1 MDTDRATAAAP
12 KPSLRA
18 LRWLYGLARPYWRRL
33 AFAGTALV
41 LTGGIGLVLPAIAG
55 GAIDAVL
62 VERDVERLRTWVLRL
77 FALYAVVAVIDF
89 FEGYVL
95 RATASRLLRDL
106 RRRLHSHLLTLT
118 PAFFER
124 ERVGE
129 LLSRLSEDVAAI
141 GNVLTRELVSGAQQ
155 ALLLA
160 GALTMMLVTHARL
173 TGVMLLAVPPVAIA
187 AVVFG
192 RRFEKLSRERQ
203 KRLAEATVA
212 AEESLA
218 GIRTVQAFVRE
229 GAERE
234 RYGAAVDRV
243 LELGLR
249 LARIWAA
256 YEALVTMLGFSAIT
270 LIIWYGATLLLDG
283 ALTPGE
289 LTSFVLYT
297 GTAATAIA
305 SITGVWA
312 GLQSAAGSTQRI
324 RELLATEPAI
334 ADAPGARPLGR
345 SAGAFRF
352 EGVRFAYPSKPD
364 VPALDGVTIEAR
376 AGDIV
381 ALVGASGAGKS
392 TLASLLLRFYDPQE
406 GAVLVDGVDVRT
418 TTLESLRGSIGYV
431 SQDVFLFGGTVA
443 ENLRY
448 GKLDASEDELRRAA
462 RDAHALEFVER
473 LPQRFDTVVG
483 ERGVKLSAGERQRL
497 SIARV
502 LLADP
507 RIVVLDEAT
516 SALDAESEHAVQRA
530 FERLFEGRTTLV
542 IAHRLATVRR
552 ATRVV
557 VLEGGRVV
565 EQGAHDELIAS
576 SGTYRRL
583 CELQMLVEPRAE
595 ARPTGG

>member
-1 MDTDRATAAAP
+1 MDQERASGARVS
-12 KPSLRA
+12 PSLGA
-18 LRWLYGLARPYWRRL
+18 LRWLYGLARPYWGRL
-33 AFAGTALV
+33 AFAGSALV
-41 LTGGIGLVLPAIAG
+41 LTGGIGLVVPAVAG
-55 GAIDAVL
+55 RAVDAVL
-62 VERDVERLRTWVLRL
+62 VERSLERLRAWVAGL
-77 FALYAVVAVIDF
+77 FALYALVAVVDF
-89 FEGYVL
+89 FEGFVL
-95 RATASRLLRDL
+95 RATAARLLRDL
-106 RRRLHSHLLTLT
+106 RARLHGHLLTLT

-141 GNVLTRELVSGAQQ
+141 GGVLTRELVSGAQQ
-155 ALLLA
+155 SLMLA
-160 GALTMMLVTHARL
+160 GAVAMMLATDARL

-192 RRFEKLSRERQ
+192 RRFEKLSEERQ

-229 GAERE
+229 DEERR
-234 RYGAAVDRV
+234 RYGGAVERV

-256 YEALVTMLGFSAIT
+256 YEALVTMLAFSAIT
-270 LIIWYGATLLLDG
+270 LVIWYGATLLLAG
-283 ALTPGE
+283 ELSPGE
-289 LTSFVLYT
+289 LMSFVLYT
-297 GTAATAIA
+297 GTAGSAIA
-305 SITGVWA
+305 SITGVWG
-312 GLQSAAGSTQRI
+312 GLRSAAGSTQRI
-324 RELLATEPAI
+324 RELLETVPAI
-334 ADAPGARPLGR
+334 ADAPDARPLGHV
-345 SAGAFRF
+345 SGAFRF
-352 EGVRFAYPSKPD
+352 ERVRFAYPSRPD
-364 VPALDGVTIEAR
+364 VPALDSVTIEAR
-376 AGDIV
+376 AGEIV
-381 ALVGASGAGKS
+381 ALVGPSGSGKT

-406 GAVLVDGVDVRT
+406 GAVLVDGADVRT
-418 TTLESLRGSIGYV
+418 ATLASLRGAIGYV

-448 GKLDASEDELRRAA
+448 GRLDATDEDLRRAA
-462 RDAHALEFVER
+462 RDAHALAFVER
-473 LPQRFDTVVG
+473 LPKGFDSVIG

-516 SALDAESEHAVQRA
+516 SALDAESEHAVQQA

-552 ATRVV
+552 ATKVV
-557 VLEGGRVV
+557 VLESGRVL
-565 EQGAHDELIAS
+565 EQGTHEELIAS

-583 CELQMLVEPRAE
+583 CELQMLVPA
-595 ARPTGG
+595 ARTCE

>member
-1 MDTDRATAAAP
+1 MEEERASKAPRTAP
-12 KPSLRA
+12 LNA
-18 LRWLYGLARPYWRRL
+18 LRWLYGLARPYWGRL
-33 AFAGTALV
+33 VFAGSSLV
-41 LTGGIGLVLPAIAG
+41 LTGGIGLVVPAVAG
-55 GAIDAVL
+55 RAVDAVL
-62 VERDVERLRTWVLRL
+62 VERSLERLRSWVLGL
-77 FALYAVVAVIDF
+77 FALYAVVAVVDF

-106 RRRLHSHLLTLT
+106 RARLHGHLLTLT

-141 GNVLTRELVSGAQQ
+141 GGVLTRELISGAQQ
-155 ALLLA
+155 SLMLT
-160 GALTMMLVTHARL
+160 GAVVMMLATDARL

-192 RRFEKLSRERQ
+192 RRFEKLSEERQ

-229 GAERE
+229 DEERR
-234 RYGAAVDRV
+234 RYGGAVERV
-243 LELGLR
+243 LHLGLR
-249 LARIWAA
+249 LARVWAA
-256 YEALVTMLGFSAIT
+256 YEALVTMLAFSAIT
-270 LIIWYGATLLLDG
+270 LVIWYGATLLLEE
-283 ALTPGE
+283 ALSPGE
-289 LTSFVLYT
+289 LMSFVLYT
-297 GTAATAIA
+297 GTAGTAIA

-312 GLQSAAGSTQRI
+312 GLRSAAGSTQRI
-324 RELLATEPAI
+324 RELLETAPAI
-334 ADAPGARPLGR
+334 SDAPDARPLEHVSG
-345 SAGAFRF
+345 SFRF
-352 EGVRFAYPSKPD
+352 DGVRFSYPSKPD
-364 VPALDGVTIEAR
+364 IPALERVTIEAR
-376 AGDIV
+376 AGEIV
-381 ALVGASGAGKS
+381 ALVGPSGSGKT

-418 TTLESLRGSIGYV
+418 LTLASLRGAIGYV

-448 GKLDASEDELRRAA
+448 GRLDASDEDLRRAA
-462 RDAHALEFVER
+462 RDAHALGFVER
-473 LPQRFDTVVG
+473 LPKGFDAVIG

-507 RIVVLDEAT
+507 RIVLLDEAT
-516 SALDAESEHAVQRA
+516 SALDAESEHAVQQA

-552 ATRVV
+552 ATKVI
-557 VLEGGRVV
+557 VLESGRVL
-565 EQGAHDELIAS
+565 EQGTHEELIAS

-583 CELQMLVEPRAE
+583 CELQMLVP
-595 ARPTGG
+595 ARSDGA

>member
-1 MDTDRATAAAP
+1 MDEKRASQAP
-12 KPSLRA
+12 LSA
-18 LRWLYGLARPYWRRL
+18 LRWLYGLARPYWGRL
-33 AFAGTALV
+33 LFAGTSLV
-41 LTGGIGLVLPAIAG
+41 VTGAMGLVVPKVAG
-55 GAIDAVL
+55 RAVDAVL
-62 VERDVERLRTWVLRL
+62 VERSVERLRSWVLGL
-77 FALYAVVAVIDF
+77 FALYALVAVVDY

-95 RATASRLLRDL
+95 RSTASRLLRDL
-106 RRRLHSHLLTLT
+106 RTRLHGHLLTLT

-141 GNVLTRELVSGAQQ
+141 GGVLTRELVSGAQQ
-155 ALLLA
+155 SLMLV
-160 GALTMMLVTHARL
+160 GAFAMMLATDARL
-173 TGVMLLAVPPVAIA
+173 TGVMMLAVPPVAVA

-192 RRFEKLSRERQ
+192 RRFEKLSEERQ

-229 GAERE
+229 DVERG
-234 RYGAAVDRV
+234 RYGGAVERV

-256 YEALVTMLGFSAIT
+256 YEALVTMLAFSAIT
-270 LIIWYGATLLLDG
+270 LVIWYGATRLLEG

-289 LTSFVLYT
+289 LMSFVLYT
-297 GTAATAIA
+297 GTAGTAIA
-305 SITGVWA
+305 SITGVWG
-312 GLQSAAGSTQRI
+312 GLRSAAGSTQRI
-324 RELLATEPAI
+324 RELLDTAPAI
-334 ADAPGARPLGR
+334 SDARDARPLPRVEG
-345 SAGAFRF
+345 SFRF

-364 VPALDGVTIEAR
+364 VPALDGVSIEAR
-376 AGDIV
+376 PGEIV
-381 ALVGASGAGKS
+381 ALVGPSGSGKT

-406 GAVLVDGVDVRT
+406 GAVRIDGVDVREA
-418 TTLESLRGSIGYV
+418 TLASLRGSIGYV
-431 SQDVFLFGGTVA
+431 SQDVFLFDGTVA

-448 GKLDASEDELRRAA
+448 GKLDATEEDLRRAA
-462 RDAHALEFVER
+462 RDAHALEFVEK
-473 LPQRFDTVVG
+473 LPQGFESVIG

-516 SALDAESEHAVQRA
+516 SALDAESEHAVQQA

-557 VLEGGRVV
+557 VLSAGRVL
-565 EQGAHDELIAS
+565 EQGAHEELIAS

-583 CELQMLVEPRAE
+583 CELQMLVP
-595 ARPTGG
+595 ARDGET

>member
-1 MDTDRATAAAP
+1 MDEKRASQAP
-12 KPSLRA
+12 LSA
-18 LRWLYGLARPYWRRL
+18 LRWLYGLARPYWGRL
-33 AFAGTALV
+33 LFAGTSLV
-41 LTGGIGLVLPAIAG
+41 VTGAMGLVVPKVAG
-55 GAIDAVL
+55 RAVDAVL
-62 VERDVERLRTWVLRL
+62 VERSVERLRSWVLGL
-77 FALYAVVAVIDF
+77 FALYALVAVVDY

-95 RATASRLLRDL
+95 RSTASRLLRDL
-106 RRRLHSHLLTLT
+106 RTRLHGHLLTLT

-141 GNVLTRELVSGAQQ
+141 GGVLTRELVSGAQQ
-155 ALLLA
+155 SLMLV
-160 GALTMMLVTHARL
+160 GAFAMMLATDARL
-173 TGVMLLAVPPVAIA
+173 TGVMMLAVPPVAVA

-192 RRFEKLSRERQ
+192 RRFEKLSEERQ

-229 GAERE
+229 DVERG
-234 RYGAAVDRV
+234 RYGGAVERV

-256 YEALVTMLGFSAIT
+256 YEALVTMLAFSAIT
-270 LIIWYGATLLLDG
+270 LVIWYGATRLLEG

-289 LTSFVLYT
+289 LMSFVLYT
-297 GTAATAIA
+297 GTAGTAIA
-305 SITGVWA
+305 SITGVWG
-312 GLQSAAGSTQRI
+312 GLRSAAGSTQRI
-324 RELLATEPAI
+324 RELLDTAPAI
-334 ADAPGARPLGR
+334 SDARDARPLPRVEG
-345 SAGAFRF
+345 SFRF

-364 VPALDGVTIEAR
+364 VPALDGVSIEAR
-376 AGDIV
+376 PGEIV
-381 ALVGASGAGKS
+381 ALVGPSGSGKT

-406 GAVLVDGVDVRT
+406 GAVRIDGVDVREA
-418 TTLESLRGSIGYV
+418 TLASLRGSIGYV

-448 GKLDASEDELRRAA
+448 GKLGATEEDLRRAA
-462 RDAHALEFVER
+462 RDAHALEFVEK
-473 LPQRFDTVVG
+473 LPQGFESVIG

-516 SALDAESEHAVQRA
+516 SALDAESEHAVQQA

-557 VLEGGRVV
+557 VLSAGRVL
-565 EQGAHDELIAS
+565 EQGAHEELIAS

-583 CELQMLVEPRAE
+583 CELQMLVP
-595 ARPTGG
+595 ARDGET